1 MIMDGSVPTMF
12 LTSIL
17 YGACATL
24 YVALTALIL
33 VPMRLSRAGFYL
45 ALASAVSAIWAGL
58 FAAGV
63 GLPWG
68 GPGGLFDLLR
78 SIVWYL
84 FLLHLYRRTVVGRN
98 SLSQAFIVTGLV
110 AVVIVLTG
118 IISGYALRSGG
129 TLWSV
134 STGVRLGL
142 AVCNILLIE
151 NLYRNTPQAAKWH
164 INLPCIA
171 LMALFAY
178 DLVLWADAALIGH
191 LSPPLVNARA
201 VAAAFVVPLL
211 AVGAARNRAWAID
224 IHVSRQVVFHSATLV
239 LAGLFLI
246 GLAGLG
252 EAMRYFGADWGATA
266 QIGLVFAGFVIVAVL
281 VTSGSA
287 RSWLQRLLVDHFF
300 SRRYD
305 YEREWLRCITMLSG
319 DDMYVPL
326 HSRVIRAVGGIVDSP
341 GGAVF
346 LRQDSAAPD
355 ARFTWAGSW
364 NMPATSG
371 EVAADHPLIAAF
383 GADPTAVLLADHP
396 ALAADPVLAG
406 AWLAVP
412 LSLGPRGKD
421 VAADLLG
428 FVLVTPPRAG
438 FVVDR
443 EVLDL
448 LRIIARQVA
457 AAIAARQGA
466 EVLMQTRALHDYGK
480 RFAFVAHDIK
490 NVSGQLTLL
499 LANAEHH
506 LSNPEFQRDMLVTV
520 RASVARITGLL
531 RRLQTPDSKLT
542 RATVRPA
549 ETLERIGN
557 QFARRT
563 IGQAASVL
571 IEVSVDGAEA
581 SVAMSPGSFEAVVT
595 HLLNNAIEATLEAAS
610 PAPVHLALRCE
621 GRRATVDVVDRG
633 SGMTADFIRDGL
645 FRPFVTS
652 KPLGS
657 GIGAFQ
663 ARELLREAGGDLQVI
678 SAPGAGTTMRIMLPL
693 MEAAAA

>member
-1 MIMDGSVPTMF
+1 MIMDGPVSAMGV
-12 LTSIL
+12 TSIL
-17 YGACATL
+17 YGSCAAL

-33 VPMRLSRAGFYL
+33 VRMRLSRTGFYL
-45 ALASAVSAIWAGL
+45 ALASLVSAVWAGL
-58 FAAGV
+58 FALGV

-68 GPGGLFDLLR
+68 GPGGLVDLLR
-78 SIVWYL
+78 SVVWYL
-84 FLLHLYRRTVVGRN
+84 FLLQLYRRTVSGRN
-98 SLSQAFIVTGLV
+98 SLSQTFIVTGLV
-110 AVVIVLTG
+110 ALVIVLTG

-151 NLYRNTPQAAKWH
+151 NLYRNAPQAAKWH

-178 DLVLWADAALIGH
+178 DLVLWADAALVGH

-239 LAGLFLI
+239 LAGMFLI

-266 QIGLVFAGFVIVAVL
+266 QIGLVFAGFVSVAVL

-319 DDMYVPL
+319 DDVYVPL
-326 HSRVIRAVGGIVDSP
+326 HSRVIRAIAGVVDSP

-346 LRQDSAAPD
+346 LRQDGPD
-355 ARFTWAGSW
+355 PRFAWAGSW
-364 NMPATSG
+364 NMPATAG

-383 GADPTAVLLADHP
+383 GSGPTAVLLADHP
-396 ALAADPVLAG
+396 ELAADPVLAD

-412 LSLGPRGKD
+412 LTLAPAGKD
-421 VAADLLG
+421 AAIDLLG
-428 FVLVTPPRAG
+428 FVVVKPPRAS

-448 LRIIARQVA
+448 LQIIARQVA

-531 RRLQTPDSKLT
+531 RRLQTPDSDLA

-549 ETLERIGN
+549 EALARIADQFERRIAGGGS
-557 QFARRT
+557 T
-563 IGQAASVL
+563 
-571 IEVSVDGAEA
+571 VSVEA
-581 SVAMSPGSFEAVVT
+581 SVDRAEATVAMSQGSFEAVVT

-610 PAPVHLALRCE
+610 PAPVRLALRCE
-621 GRRATVDVVDRG
+621 GRRATVDVVDHG
-633 SGMTADFIRDGL
+633 TGMTPDFVRDGL

-678 SAPGAGTTMRIMLPL
+678 SAPGAGTTMRILLPL
-693 MEAAAA
+693 MEAATA

>member
-1 MIMDGSVPTMF
+1 MLVTT
-12 LTSIL
+12 LL
-17 YGACATL
+17 YGACAGL
-24 YVALTALIL
+24 YAALTALIL
-33 VPMRLSRAGFYL
+33 VRLRLSRTGFYL
-45 ALASAVSAIWAGL
+45 ALATGVSALWAGM
-58 FAAGV
+58 FAFGV

-68 GPGGLFDLLR
+68 GPGGLVDILR

-84 FLLHLYRRTVVGRN
+84 FLLHLYRRTVTGR
-98 SLSQAFIVTGLV
+98 SSMSQAFIVTGLV
-110 AVVIVLTG
+110 VSVIVITG
-118 IISGYALRSGG
+118 VVSGYALRGG
-129 TLWSV
+129 NTGWSV
-134 STGVRLGL
+134 ATGVRVGL

-151 NLYRNTPQAAKWH
+151 NLYRNAPQEAKWH

-171 LMALFAY
+171 LMALFTY
-178 DLVLWADAALIGH
+178 DLVLWADAALVGY

-201 VAAAFVVPLL
+201 VAAAVVVPLL
-211 AVGAARNRAWAID
+211 AVGAARNRDWAID

-239 LAGLFLI
+239 LAGMFLI
-246 GLAGLG
+246 GLAGIG

-266 QIGLVFAGFVIVAVL
+266 QIGLVFAGFISVAVL
-281 VTSGSA
+281 LTSGRA

-300 SRRYD
+300 SRRYN
-305 YEREWLRCITMLSG
+305 YEQEWLRCIAMLSG
-319 DDMYVPL
+319 DDAYVPL
-326 HSRVIRAVGGIVDSP
+326 HSRVIRAVAGIVDSP

-346 LRQDSAAPD
+346 LRQDNAAPG
-355 ARFTWAGSW
+355 ARYVWAGSW

-371 EVAADHPLIAAF
+371 EVTADHPLIAAF
-383 GADPTAVLLADHP
+383 GSGPTAILLADHP
-396 ALAADPVLAG
+396 GLLADPALSG

-412 LSLGPRGKD
+412 LSRGPPQDGAGVD
-421 VAADLLG
+421 ILG
-428 FVLVTPPRAG
+428 FVVVKPPRAR

-448 LRIIARQVA
+448 LQIVARQVA

-466 EVLMQTRALHDYGK
+466 EILMQTRALHDYGK

-531 RRLQTPDSKLT
+531 RRLQTPDNELT

-549 ETLERIGN
+549 EHLERIGQ
-557 QFARRT
+557 QFD
-563 IGQAASVL
+563 GSNGGPAASVPV
-571 IEVSVDGAEA
+571 EVSLEGAEA
-581 SVAMSPGSFEAVVT
+581 TVAMSPGSFEAVVT
-595 HLLNNAIEATLEAAS
+595 HLLNNAIEATVEAAPPGLR
-610 PAPVHLALRCE
+610 PAPVRLVLHCE
-621 GRRATVDVVDRG
+621 GRRATVDVVDHG
-633 SGMTADFIRDGL
+633 TGMTADFVRDGL

-678 SAPGAGTTMRIMLPL
+678 STPGEGTTMRIMLPL
-693 MEAAAA
+693 MEAATV